1 LQGQGDG
8 SYNTDRGYRGIP
20 SIFDTIL
27 PVGGNV
33 NHRIKRLSSKVSSST
48 ARIDDASNEIS
59 TATAVDTSIITTTVE
74 YKHLQQNRIR
84 PFTRIYKKL
93 YTREKRRCTQSA
105 ILHSNFTTVAAVIK
119 RVFGEIIFN
128 LRMFIK

>member
-1 LQGQGDG
+1 V
-8 SYNTDRGYRGIP
+8 YRGIP

-59 TATAVDTSIITTTVE
+59 TPTTVDTSIITTTVLV

-105 ILHSNFTTVAAVIK
+105 ILHSNSTTIAAVIK
-119 RVFGEIIFN
+119 GVFGEIIFN
-128 LRMFIK
+128 LMMFIK